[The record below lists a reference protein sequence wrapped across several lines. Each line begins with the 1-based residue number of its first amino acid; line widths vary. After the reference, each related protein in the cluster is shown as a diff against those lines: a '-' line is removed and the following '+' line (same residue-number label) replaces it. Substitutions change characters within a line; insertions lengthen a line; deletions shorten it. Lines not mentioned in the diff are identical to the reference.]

1 MDSAVA
7 IITAIFASG
16 GLWSLIQTMVTL
28 RAKKKEAKESDSC
41 KAGRLLLGLAYD
53 RICQSGRF
61 YIKRGWLTLDERE
74 DFRKY
79 LFIPYHEYGGDGT
92 AESIMSEM
100 DKLPLIP
107 PDEKNEAEAT

>member
-1 MDSAVA
+1 MDSNIAVA

-16 GLWSLIQTMVTL
+16 GLWSVIQTMVTL

-53 RICQSGRF
+53 RICQSGEY
-61 YIKRGWLTLDERE
+61 YIRRGWITLDERE

-79 LFIPYHEYGGDGT
+79 LFEPYHDYGGDGT
-92 AESIMSEM
+92 AERIMAEM
-100 DKLPLIP
+100 DKIPLGP
-107 PDEKNEAEAT
+107 PTE